1 MIRSAK
7 KIRTSPV
14 VWSLLCL
21 WMLVFSSN
29 AHAIVGIGVTAKVGT
44 TGIGADVSI
53 PIVSNWINLR
63 LGYNWLEFRPSIDE
77 AGIDY
82 KANVDL
88 ETVPLLV
95 DLHPLHGNFRV
106 TAGVFYNNSES
117 SLSSTPTGTFNIGG
131 QTFPPG
137 SGISLRSTVDWEDEF
152 APYIGIGWGNAVDD
166 NFMDLPIA
174 IGFSADL
181 GVFYQ
186 GNPRVTLSQVG
197 GTPVAQA
204 ELDAEAAELADDLKD
219 FKFFPVATVGIHIRF

>member
-1 MIRSAK
+1 MIHSAK

-29 AHAIVGIGVTAKVGT
+29 ANAIVGIGVTAKVGT

-63 LGYNWLEFRPSIDE
+63 LGYNWLEFRPSINK

-82 KANVDL
+82 SADVDL

-106 TAGVFYNNSES
+106 TAGVFYNNSEM
-117 SLSSTPTGTFNIGG
+117 SLSATPPGSFNIGG
-131 QTFPPG
+131 LPIPSG
-137 SGISLRSTVDWEDEF
+137 SGISLRSTVDWEDEIV
-152 APYIGIGWGNAVDD
+152 PYFGIGWGNAVDD

-186 GNPRVTLSQVG
+186 GSPRVTMSQVAG
-197 GTPVAQA
+197 PAVPQA
-204 ELDAEAAELADDLKD
+204 ALDAEAAELEDSFSD